1 MTTRLSADEVRAAV
15 PMPAAVAAVREAFL
29 DLADGHFVQPQRLA
43 FGGTAP
49 DQGTVLVMSAH
60 HQPTGA
66 ATVKTT
72 SVVPGRDPLIQ
83 STLVWTT
90 TERQLVAEAATITTL
105 RTGAASGVA
114 TDLLAPR
121 DATRLALIGAGA
133 QAADQVRAVAAVRD
147 LATLTVFTRSPA
159 RAHALLAALATEF
172 PGLRTRVA
180 NTADD
185 AVAEAEIVCCATS
198 SATPVLDTAALPDRV
213 HVNAIGSF
221 RPSMRE
227 LPAELLATASAV
239 VVDQLDAC
247 LEESGEIRHA
257 VGTGLVD
264 RAAILE
270 LGHALRNPST
280 VDGRTVFKSVGV
292 AAQDWAIARL
302 LDRDFA
308 FSPPAHD

>member
-1 MTTRLSADEVRAAV
+1 MPARFSADEVRAAV
-15 PMPAAVAAVREAFL
+15 PMPAAVDSVRDAFL
-29 DLADGHFVQPQRLA
+29 DLADDCFVQPQRLA
-43 FGGTAP
+43 FGGEAGT
-49 DQGTVLVMSAH
+49 GTVLVMSAYH
-60 HQPTGA
+60 RPTGA

-90 TERQLVAEAATITTL
+90 AERQLVAEAASITTL

-121 DATRLALIGAGA
+121 DASRLTLIGAGA

-147 LATLTVFTRSPA
+147 LRALTVFSRGTG
-159 RAHALLAALATEF
+159 RAHALLAELTAEF
-172 PGLRTRVA
+172 PGLITRVA
-180 NTADD
+180 TSADD
-185 AVAEAEIVCCATS
+185 AVADAEIVCCATS
-198 SATPVLDTAALPDRV
+198 SDTPVLATAALPERV

-227 LPAELLATASAV
+227 LPADLLATASAV

-247 LEESGEIRHA
+247 LDESGEIRHA
-257 VGTGLVD
+257 VGTGLLD

-270 LGHALRNPST
+270 LGSALRTPPGT
-280 VDGRTVFKSVGV
+280 GGRTVFKSVGV

-302 LDRDFA
+302 LDPAFA
-308 FSPPAHD
+308 VSPPVHG